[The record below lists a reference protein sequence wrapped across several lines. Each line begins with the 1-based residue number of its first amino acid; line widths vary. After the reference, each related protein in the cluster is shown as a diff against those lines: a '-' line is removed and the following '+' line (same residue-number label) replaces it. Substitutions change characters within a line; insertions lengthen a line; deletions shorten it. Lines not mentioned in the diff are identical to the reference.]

1 MTGMYRAGII
11 GCGGIARAH
20 LMGYQG
26 VANAE
31 VVAAADISEEAR
43 ARFQEQ
49 VPGATMYADYRQM
62 LAEEASLDIVSVCTW
77 PALHGEMVV
86 AAAEAGVKGVVCE
99 KPFDLTLPAA
109 DAAIA
114 ACRASGTKLIVGHQ
128 RRFNWRY
135 EQAKAALK
143 EGAIGDLLAVTIQCR
158 GDLFTDAT
166 HSLDMMRFMVDDCP
180 VEWALAQI
188 ARYSPK
194 HRFGHDV
201 EDAALGHV
209 QFANGVRG
217 RIEVGDVPPNEA
229 YQRVLLQGSDG
240 YIEVGGDNDGDWRLL
255 RGSGGGWEH
264 HPIEGEPRAH
274 GFVREIEEL
283 IRWIE
288 GETDDHLLKGE
299 SGRATLEIIIAMFES
314 SRRRAIVRLPL
325 EGVDDNPLES
335 MIAAGQ
341 LGG

>member
-1 MTGMYRAGII
+1 MTDSYRAGII

-43 ARFQEQ
+43 TRFQEQ
-49 VPGATMYADYRQM
+49 VPEATLYADYREM
-62 LAEEASLDIVSVCTW
+62 LADANLDIVSVCTW

-143 EGAIGDLLAVTIQCR
+143 EDAIGDLLTVTIQCR

-166 HSLDMMRFMVDDCP
+166 HSLDMMRHMVDDCP
-180 VEWALAQI
+180 AQWVLAQI

-264 HPIEGEPRAH
+264 HPIEGEQRAH

-283 IRWIE
+283 IRWFE
-288 GETDDHLLKGE
+288 GEVDDHLLKGE
-299 SGRATLEIIIAMFES
+299 SGRATLEIIVAMFES

-325 EGVDDNPLES
+325 EGVDDNPLAS

>member
-1 MTGMYRAGII
+1 MSTTYRAGII

-26 VANAE
+26 VPATE

-43 ARFQEQ
+43 DRFKDQ
-49 VPGATMYADYRQM
+49 VPGITTYADYHDM
-62 LAEEASLDIVSVCTW
+62 LANAALDLVSICTW

-86 AAAEAGVKGVVCE
+86 AAAEAGAKGIVCE

-109 DAAIA
+109 DAAIE
-114 ACRASGTKLIVGHQ
+114 ACRRSGTKLVVGHQ

-135 EQAKAALK
+135 EQAKKALD
-143 EGAIGDLLAVTIQCR
+143 EGAIGDLLAITVQCR

-166 HSLDMMRFMVDDCP
+166 HSLDMMRFMADDAP
-180 VEWALAQI
+180 AEWVLGQVT
-188 ARYSPK
+188 RYSDK

-201 EDAALGHV
+201 EDAAVAHV

-217 RIEVGDVPPNEA
+217 RIEVGDVPPSIA

-255 RGSGGGWEH
+255 RGSGAGWEH
-264 HPIEGEPRAH
+264 HAIEDEPRAN

-288 GETDDHLLKGE
+288 GKADDHLLKGE
-299 SGRATLEIIIAMFES
+299 SGRATLEIIIAVFES
-314 SRRRAIVRLPL
+314 ARRRARVELPL
-325 EGVDDNPLES
+325 NGVTDNPLAG

>member
-1 MTGMYRAGII
+1 
-11 GCGGIARAH
+11 

-26 VANAE
+26 VPATE

-43 ARFQEQ
+43 DRFKEQ
-49 VPGATMYADYRQM
+49 VPGATMYADYHQM
-62 LAEEASLDIVSVCTW
+62 LADASLDIVSVCTW

-86 AAAEAGVKGVVCE
+86 AAAEAGVKGIVCE

-109 DAAIA
+109 DAALD
-114 ACRASGTKLIVGHQ
+114 ACRKSGTKLIVGHQ

-143 EGAIGDLLAVTIQCR
+143 DGAIGDLLAVTVQCR

-180 VEWALAQI
+180 VEWVLGGVT
-188 ARYSPK
+188 RYSDK

-201 EDAALGHV
+201 EDAAVAHV

-217 RIEVGDVPPNEA
+217 RIEVGDVSPNTA

-264 HPIEGEPRAH
+264 HTIQDEPRAND
-274 GFVREIEEL
+274 FVREIQEL

-299 SGRATLEIIIAMFES
+299 SGRATLEIIIAVFES
-314 SRRRAIVRLPL
+314 SRRRARVELPL
-325 EGVDDNPLES
+325 DGVTDNPLAE
-335 MIAAGQ
+335 MIAAGAFK
-341 LGG
+341 

>member
-1 MTGMYRAGII
+1 MSTTYRAGII

-26 VANAE
+26 VPATE

-43 ARFQEQ
+43 DRFKEQ
-49 VPGATMYADYRQM
+49 VPGATMYADYHDM
-62 LAEEASLDIVSVCTW
+62 LADASLDIVSVCTW

-86 AAAEAGVKGVVCE
+86 AAAEAGVKGIVCE

-109 DAAIA
+109 DAAIE
-114 ACRASGTKLIVGHQ
+114 ACRRSGTKLVIGHQ

-135 EQAKAALK
+135 EQAKKALD
-143 EGAIGDLLAVTIQCR
+143 EGAIGDLLAVTVQCR

-166 HSLDMMRFMVDDCP
+166 HSLDMMRFMADDAP
-180 VEWALAQI
+180 VEWVLGGVT
-188 ARYSPK
+188 RYSDK

-201 EDAALGHV
+201 EDAAVAHV

-217 RIEVGDVPPNEA
+217 RIEVGDVPPNVA

-264 HPIEGEPRAH
+264 HAIEDEPRAH

-283 IRWIE
+283 IRWIQ
-288 GETDDHLLKGE
+288 GAADDHLLKGE
-299 SGRATLEIIIAMFES
+299 SGRATLEIIIAVFES
-314 SRRRAIVRLPL
+314 ARRRARVELPL
-325 EGVDDNPLES
+325 DGVKDNPLAS

>member
-1 MTGMYRAGII
+1 MSTTYRAGII

-26 VANAE
+26 VPATE

-43 ARFQEQ
+43 DRFKEQ
-49 VPGATMYADYRQM
+49 VPGATMYADYHDM
-62 LAEEASLDIVSVCTW
+62 LADASLDIVSVCTW

-86 AAAEAGVKGVVCE
+86 AAAEAGVKGIVCE

-109 DAAIA
+109 DAAIE
-114 ACRASGTKLIVGHQ
+114 ACRRSGTKLVIGHQ

-135 EQAKAALK
+135 EQAKKALD
-143 EGAIGDLLAVTIQCR
+143 EGAIGDLLAVTVQCR

-166 HSLDMMRFMVDDCP
+166 HSLDMMRFMADDAP
-180 VEWALAQI
+180 VEWVLGGVT
-188 ARYSPK
+188 RYSDK

-201 EDAALGHV
+201 EDAAVAHV

-217 RIEVGDVPPNEA
+217 RIEVGDVPPNVA

-264 HPIEGEPRAH
+264 HAIEDEPRAH

-288 GETDDHLLKGE
+288 GEADDHLLKGE
-299 SGRATLEIIIAMFES
+299 SGRATLEIIIAVFES
-314 SRRRAIVRLPL
+314 ARRRARVELPL
-325 EGVDDNPLES
+325 NGVTDNPLAS
-335 MIAAGQ
+335 MIATGQ

>member
-1 MTGMYRAGII
+1 MSTTYRAGII

-26 VANAE
+26 VPATD

-43 ARFQEQ
+43 DRFKEQ
-49 VPGATMYADYRQM
+49 VPGATMYADYHDM
-62 LAEEASLDIVSVCTW
+62 LADASLDIVSVCTW

-86 AAAEAGVKGVVCE
+86 AAAEAGVKGIVCE

-109 DAAIA
+109 DAAIE
-114 ACRASGTKLIVGHQ
+114 ACRRSGTKLVIGHQ

-135 EQAKAALK
+135 EQAKKALD
-143 EGAIGDLLAVTIQCR
+143 EGAIGDLLAVTVQCR

-166 HSLDMMRFMVDDCP
+166 HSLDMMRFMADDAP
-180 VEWALAQI
+180 VEWVLGGVT
-188 ARYSPK
+188 RYSDK

-201 EDAALGHV
+201 EDAAVAHV

-217 RIEVGDVPPNEA
+217 RIEVGDVPPNVA

-264 HPIEGEPRAH
+264 HAIEDEPRAH

-288 GETDDHLLKGE
+288 GEADDHLLNGE
-299 SGRATLEIIIAMFES
+299 SGRATLEIIIAVFES
-314 SRRRAIVRLPL
+314 ARRRARVELPL
-325 EGVDDNPLES
+325 NGVTDNPLAS

>member
-1 MTGMYRAGII
+1 MPTTYRAGII

-26 VANAE
+26 VPRTQ

-43 ARFQEQ
+43 TRFQEQ
-49 VPGATMYADYRQM
+49 VPDAAMYADYHQM
-62 LAEEASLDIVSVCTW
+62 LAEASLDIVSVCTW

-86 AAAEAGVKGVVCE
+86 AAAESGVKGVVCE

-109 DAAIA
+109 DAAIE
-114 ACRASGTKLIVGHQ
+114 ACRRSGTKLIVGHQ

-135 EQAKAALK
+135 EQAKQALVD
-143 EGAIGDLLAVTIQCR
+143 GAIGDLLAVTVQCR

-166 HSLDMMRFMVDDCP
+166 HSLDMMRFMVNDCP
-180 VEWALAQI
+180 AEWVLGQV
-188 ARYSPK
+188 ARYSNK

-217 RIEVGDVPPNEA
+217 RIEVGDASPQVA

-264 HPIEGEPRAH
+264 HLIEGEPRAN

-283 IRWIE
+283 VRWIE
-288 GETDDHLLKGE
+288 GEADDHLLKGE
-299 SGRATLEIIIAMFES
+299 SGRAALEIIIAVFES
-314 SRRRAIVRLPL
+314 SRRRARVRLPL
-325 EGVDDNPLES
+325 QGVDDNPLAS

>member
-1 MTGMYRAGII
+1 MTDSYRAGII

-43 ARFQEQ
+43 TRFQEQ
-49 VPGATMYADYRQM
+49 VPEATLYADYREM
-62 LAEEASLDIVSVCTW
+62 LADANLDIVSVCTW

-143 EGAIGDLLAVTIQCR
+143 EDAIGDLLTVTIQCR

-166 HSLDMMRFMVDDCP
+166 HSLDMMRHMVDDCP
-180 VEWALAQI
+180 AQWVLAQI

-283 IRWIE
+283 IRWFE
-288 GETDDHLLKGE
+288 GEVDDHLLKGE
-299 SGRATLEIIIAMFES
+299 SGRATLEIIVAMFES

-325 EGVDDNPLES
+325 EGVDDNPLAS